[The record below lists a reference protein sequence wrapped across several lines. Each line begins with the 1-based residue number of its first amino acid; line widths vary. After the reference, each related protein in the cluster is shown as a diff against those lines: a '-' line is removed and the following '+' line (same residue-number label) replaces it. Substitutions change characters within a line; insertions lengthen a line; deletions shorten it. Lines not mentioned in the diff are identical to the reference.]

1 MRDSGVTIV
10 LVTHFM
16 EEAER
21 LCDRLAVIDDGRVV
35 ALNTPAGLVSGLATE
50 QRIRFR
56 PSAPVADELLTGL
69 PEVHEVRRHGE
80 QIEVV
85 GAGNLLHAVTSV
97 LAVNQIIA
105 ADLRIEQAG
114 LDDAFVQLTGRSIE
128 E

>member
-21 LCDRLAVIDDGRVV
+21 LCDRLAVIDHGEVV
-35 ALNTPAGLVSGLATE
+35 ALDTPAGLVAGLATE

-56 PSAPVADELLTGL
+56 PSAPLDDALLTAR
-69 PEVHEVRRHGE
+69 PEVREVRHHGT
-80 QIEVV
+80 QLEVV
-85 GAGNLLHAVTSV
+85 GSGNLLHAVTSV

-105 ADLRIEQAG
+105 ADLRIEQAS
-114 LDDAFVQLTGRSIE
+114 LDDAFVQLTGRSE
-128 E
+128 KE